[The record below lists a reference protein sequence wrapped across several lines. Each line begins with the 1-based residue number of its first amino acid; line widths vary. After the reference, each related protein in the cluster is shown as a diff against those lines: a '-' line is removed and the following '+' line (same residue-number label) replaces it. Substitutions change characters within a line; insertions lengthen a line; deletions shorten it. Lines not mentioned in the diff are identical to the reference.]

1 MTEEWRFITHDGKPC
16 FVYQVSNLGRVKS
29 LRDGVDRVLKTRP
42 NSWGYEIVNL
52 KIAGCYKT
60 KQVHR
65 LVAEAFYGWREPKW
79 HVNHIDG
86 DKLNNRL
93 DKLEWAT
100 PRENTAHAK
109 SKGLLGKSAG
119 HLSKREIR
127 AIRSLAFEHNMP
139 YQQIADVFGIS
150 RRSVARTMAKKE
162 TDTRREA

>member
-29 LRDGVDRVLKTRP
+29 LRDGIDRVLKTRP

-93 DKLEWAT
+93 DNLEWAT

-109 SKGLLGKSAG
+109 STGLLGKSAG
-119 HLSKREIR
+119 HLSEREIR

-162 TDTRREA
+162 TDTRRQA